1 METNGK
7 NLDSQH
13 DALGC
18 FLHRIADKW
27 SMMVVGRLEFGPKRF
42 GALQR
47 EVGGIT
53 QKMLTQT
60 LRGLERDGIV
70 HRKVYPEI
78 PPKVEYSLTPLGQ
91 TLCEPFA
98 ALRNWTISHGSE
110 IAAAQLEYDGRDG
123 TP

>member
-1 METNGK
+1 
-7 NLDSQH
+7 
-13 DALGC
+13 
-18 FLHRIADKW
+18 
-27 SMMVVGRLEFGPKRF
+27 MMVVGRLEFGPKRF

-78 PPKVEYSLTPLGQ
+78 PPRVEYSLTPLGQ

-98 ALRNWTISHGSE
+98 ALRNWTITHGRE
-110 IAAAQLEYDGRDG
+110 IAAAQQEYDTREE
-123 TP
+123 TR